1 MNFAR
6 IYRSSTGLIAI
17 PATAA
22 GDQTASS
29 RGLTE
34 AVFRSRPAPMV
45 LVLAMLTQFGGEL
58 VAEDGELLRAFGLG
72 ASLPAT
78 I

>member
-1 MNFAR
+1 MIFAR
-6 IYRSSTGLIAI
+6 IYKSTTGLIAV
-17 PATAA
+17 PASEA
-22 GDQTASS
+22 GDKTASN

-34 AVFRSRPAPMV
+34 TVFCGRPAPMV

-58 VAEDGELLRAFGLG
+58 LAEDGELLRAFGLG
-72 ASLPAT
+72 AGLPAT